1 MVVLNTQEKAMIVET
16 FREYPTRPRVR
27 LLVNSQGNRINP
39 PYEMELA
46 SNLDFY
52 ISRII
57 EEGEL

>member
-1 MVVLNTQEKAMIVET
+1 MET

-27 LLVNSQGNRINP
+27 LLANSLGNRINP

-52 ISRII
+52 IVRII